1 MLIGFQSAPVK
12 PHEKKKKRRAI
23 AEEGGSFKFLGSAVI
38 DRMLNQ

>member
-12 PHEKKKKRRAI
+12 PHEKKKRRAI